1 MRAMKRTVSLVLAMM
16 LVLGMA
22 TLGIGVASAA
32 ETNTITFTSNY
43 GASGSVQYTPGSTE
57 QVTVTYSLTS
67 QVPIVNVEG
76 VLQYSSSVLKVAST
90 NTAATFAPNLSSAQ
104 VNLEKSGRIPFNW
117 SNFNAADF
125 STKKTLVTVVFDVI
139 GSGDTSVY
147 LKLNILTGNTNSSST
162 LSNTDVDL
170 VNNGAVVDSSKFTA
184 DVAGETK
191 EEGVD
196 SSVFVSDVRLAL
208 EGKIGVNIYLNEA
221 PAGFDASKITIE
233 FAGPNEEMNKTVA
246 LNDLQRVKRSGK
258 YVRYAQYYVYSSWMT
273 EPITMNFYNDGTK
286 VATYSI
292 TVEEWVANNVG
303 NYTTT
308 NPNVATLMKTMLNYG
323 AASQAYFDYK
333 TDDLANKNNDLALQ
347 QITADTIQTPES
359 GMGGTP
365 NLTSIG
371 ATWTKCSAELKEGNA
386 LRLQVKVNNAD
397 TFSAKNTV
405 SSSDGTSFPLVIGSS
420 GKNAQGVQEN
430 IVAADLDKV
439 YTFTFANHATYKQSV
454 MNYMKTVLAS
464 NAGNDK
470 VVNLASSMYWYN
482 QAANAVFG

>member
-32 ETNTITFTSNY
+32 ETNTVTFTSNF

-67 QVPIVNVEG
+67 QVPIINVEG
-76 VLQYSSSVLKVAST
+76 VLQYSTSVLSVAST
-90 NTAATFAPNLSSAQ
+90 NTAATFTPNLTSAM

-117 SNFNAADF
+117 SSFNAADF
-125 STKKTLVTVVFDVI
+125 STKKTLVTVTFDVV

-147 LKLNILTGNTNSSST
+147 LKLNVLTGNTNSSST
-162 LSNTDVDL
+162 VSATDVDL
-170 VNNGAVVDSSKFTA
+170 IDNAAVVDSTKFTA
-184 DVAGETK
+184 EVAGEAK

-196 SSVFVSDVRLAL
+196 PSVFVNDVRLAL
-208 EGKIGVNIYLNEA
+208 EGKIGVNIYLNDA
-221 PAGFDASKITIE
+221 PAGFDNSKITVE
-233 FAGPNEEMNKTVA
+233 FAGPNEDMNSTFA
-246 LNDLQRVKRSGK
+246 LTSLPRSKRGGV
-258 YVRYAQYYVYSSWMT
+258 YVRSTQYYVYSSWMT
-273 EPITMNFYNDGTK
+273 EPIVMNFYNEGTK

-292 TVEEWVANNVG
+292 TVEEWVNANVSK
-303 NYTTT
+303 YASS
-308 NPNVATLMKTMLNYG
+308 NPAVVTLMKTMLNYG
-323 AASQAYFDYK
+323 AASQSYFNYK

-347 QITADTIQTPES
+347 QITADTIETPES

-365 NLTSIG
+365 NLNSIG
-371 ATWTKCSAELKEGNA
+371 ATWTRCSAELKEGNA
-386 LRLQVKVNNAD
+386 LRLQAKVTNAA
-397 TFSAKNTV
+397 TFATKNTV
-405 SSSDGTSFPLVIGSS
+405 SSSDGSTLTFTTSGTTAI
-420 GKNAQGVQEN
+420 AVQDN
-430 IVAADLDKV
+430 IVAADLDRV

-454 MNYMKTVLAS
+454 MNYMKTVLTN
-464 NAGNDK
+464 NAGNTN